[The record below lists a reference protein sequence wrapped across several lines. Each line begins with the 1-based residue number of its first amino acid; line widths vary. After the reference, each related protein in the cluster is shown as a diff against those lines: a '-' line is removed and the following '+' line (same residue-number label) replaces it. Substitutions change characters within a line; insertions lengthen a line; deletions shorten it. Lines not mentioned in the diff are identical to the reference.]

1 MPLQVFNTLTR
12 RKEEFQ
18 PREPG
23 KVSIYVCGVTPYN
36 FCHVGNARPYL
47 VWDVFRRY
55 FAYKGYSVRYVQ
67 NFTDVDDKI
76 INKAR
81 EEGTGALAVAD
92 RYIKAYFADMDA
104 LGIQRADVYPRVTD
118 HIPDIIRVVAGLVKS
133 GHAYVLDGDVYY
145 SVESFQEYGKL
156 SGRSLEELNAGARV
170 EVNEKKHHPMD
181 FALWKAA
188 KEGEPAWDSP
198 WGPGRPG
205 WHIECSVMALKY
217 LGAGF
222 DFHGGGSDLIFPHHE
237 NEIAQS
243 EAYTGSTFARYWVHN
258 GFVNMGGE
266 KMAKSV
272 GNVVRVRDVLER
284 FPGAALRYYMLS
296 THYRSPIDFSLE
308 EMPAAQRGWERL
320 HHLEENLARV
330 LGAGAPAVPAQLSTD
345 ARALLAKLDRY
356 RRDFEA
362 AMDDDFNT
370 AQALATLFDL
380 ARDLNA
386 YLAAGEVSGE
396 RAYVLAQGREVF
408 LTLGGV
414 LGLTGLKAGAQENAA
429 LLEGLIELVA
439 ELRQE
444 ARRRKDF
451 ATADRVRDRL
461 AELGVILEDTAQGP
475 RWRFK

>member
-1 MPLQVFNTLTR
+1 
-12 RKEEFQ
+12 
-18 PREPG
+18 
-23 KVSIYVCGVTPYN
+23 
-36 FCHVGNARPYL
+36 
-47 VWDVFRRY
+47 
-55 FAYKGYSVRYVQ
+55 
-67 NFTDVDDKI
+67 
-76 INKAR
+76 
-81 EEGTGALAVAD
+81 
-92 RYIKAYFADMDA
+92 
-104 LGIQRADVYPRVTD
+104 
-118 HIPDIIRVVAGLVKS
+118 
-133 GHAYVLDGDVYY
+133 
-145 SVESFQEYGKL
+145 
-156 SGRSLEELNAGARV
+156 
-170 EVNEKKHHPMD
+170 
-181 FALWKAA
+181 
-188 KEGEPAWDSP
+188 
-198 WGPGRPG
+198 
-205 WHIECSVMALKY
+205 MALKY

-330 LGAGAPAVPAQLSTD
+330 LGAGAPAVPAQLSAD